1 MTEKVITQ
9 AFSGEVQPVDRIQL
23 IPKPKNGHSV
33 VVNDSIET
41 LQKAMNQY
49 IANGWKPIGELFVNR
64 DNDRKT
70 FFLKPV

>member
-1 MTEKVITQ
+1 MPEKVIAQ

-23 IPKPKNGHSV
+23 IPKPKNGHYV